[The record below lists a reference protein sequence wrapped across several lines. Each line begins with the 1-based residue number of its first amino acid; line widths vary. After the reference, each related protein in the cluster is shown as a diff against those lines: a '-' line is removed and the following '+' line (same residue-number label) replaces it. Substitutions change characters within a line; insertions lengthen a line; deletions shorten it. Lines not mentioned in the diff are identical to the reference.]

1 MTDKF
6 NEELQILI
14 EKLSTDLAIL
24 DTKISNLQRD

>member
-6 NEELQILI
+6 HEELQILI
-14 EKLSTDLAIL
+14 EKLSTDLATL